1 MQERLL
7 ASITARETLYLR
19 DSEGRAPVVLEDVQA
34 DLALAV
40 DVAVVDASLEGHL
53 IIQMVS
59 IFTRL

>member
-1 MQERLL
+1 MLVLQPYFYW
-7 ASITARETLYLR
+7 ETLYLR